1 MTIRL
6 YNSLTQRKEAFEPLD
21 PDRVTMYVC
30 GPTVYNHPH
39 IGNARPP
46 VIFDLLYRLLKRR
59 YPNVVYARNITD
71 LDDKINNAAKEA
83 GVPIGTITDK
93 FTRIY
98 HDDMAALGVDPP
110 TIEPR
115 ATEHIPEMISSIQTL
130 IEKGH
135 AYAADGHVLFH
146 VPSFPEYG
154 RLSRRDRK
162 EMIAGARVEVAPY
175 KKDPVDFVLWKPSS
189 DDQPGWDSPWGRGRP
204 GWHTECS
211 TMIEKHLGRTID
223 IHAGGNDLKFPH
235 HENEVAQATCAHN
248 GEIFAR
254 YWLHNGLINVNREKM
269 SKSIGNVLLVRDLL
283 EEAPGEAVRMALISG
298 HYRKPLDWGD
308 DTLPNA
314 VRELD
319 RLYSALRDVADIQ
332 IEEVDNEPPPS
343 VIEALEDDLN
353 TPVAK
358 ARTFEIV
365 RALNSATERKEKAK
379 LKAELLAAC
388 RLLGIGQSDPDAWLK
403 RRPLP
408 GTEGLAGSPVRVDVV
423 STKDSARGE
432 KEDTDADEIER
443 LVAARNQARKE
454 KDFATADRIRDQ
466 LAERGVVLEDGP
478 EGTKWRKVG

>member
-46 VIFDLLYRLLKRR
+46 VMFDLLYKVLKRR

-98 HDDMAALGVDPP
+98 HHDMAALGVEPP

-115 ATEHIPEMISSIQTL
+115 ATQHISEMIAMIEAL
-130 IEKGH
+130 IKKGH

-162 EMIAGARVEVAPY
+162 EMIAGARVEIAPY

-235 HENEVAQATCAHN
+235 HENEIAQATCVHE
-248 GEIFAR
+248 GETFAR

-269 SKSIGNVLLVRDLL
+269 SKSIGNVLLVRELL
-283 EEAPGEAVRMALISG
+283 KQAPGEAVRMALISG
-298 HYRKPLDWGD
+298 HYRKPLDWTD
-308 DTLPNA
+308 DTLPA
-314 VRELD
+314 AMRELD
-319 RLYSALRDVADIQ
+319 RLYSALREVEDIEAEDPGDGELPAAVAD
-332 IEEVDNEPPPS
+332 
-343 VIEALEDDLN
+343 ALEDDLN

-358 ARTFEIV
+358 AKTFEIV
-365 RALNSATERKEKAK
+365 RALNSATDRAEKAR
-379 LKAELLAAC
+379 LKRELQAAC
-388 RLLGIGQSDPDAWLK
+388 RLLGIGQSDPDVWLE
-403 RRPLP
+403 RRDFD
-408 GTEGLAGSPVRVDVV
+408 GA
-423 STKDSARGE
+423 
-432 KEDTDADEIER
+432 DAEMINR
-443 LVAARNQARKE
+443 LVAARNEARRD
-454 KDFATADRIRDQ
+454 KDFATADRIRAQ
-466 LAERGVVLEDGP
+466 LTERGVVLEDGP

>member
-6 YNSLTQRKEAFEPLD
+6 HNSLTQRKEPFEPLD

-46 VIFDLLYRLLKRR
+46 VIFDLLYKVLKRR

-93 FTRIY
+93 FTRVY
-98 HDDMAALGVDPP
+98 HHDMAALGVEPP

-115 ATEHIPEMISSIQTL
+115 ATQHISEMIAMIEVL

-154 RLSRRDRK
+154 RLSRRDRR

-189 DDQPGWDSPWGRGRP
+189 DGQPGWDSPWGRGRP

-235 HENEVAQATCAHN
+235 HENEIAQATCVHD
-248 GEIFAR
+248 GETFAR

-269 SKSIGNVLLVRDLL
+269 SKSVGNVLLVRGLL
-283 EEAPGEAVRMALISG
+283 KQAPGEAVRMALISG
-298 HYRKPLDWGD
+298 HYRKPLDWTE
-308 DTLPNA
+308 DTLPA
-314 VRELD
+314 AMRELD
-319 RLYSALRDVADIQ
+319 RLYSALREVEDIEVEDPVSGALPASVAD
-332 IEEVDNEPPPS
+332 
-343 VIEALEDDLN
+343 ALEDDLN

-358 ARTFEIV
+358 AKTFEIV
-365 RALNSATERKEKAK
+365 RALNGATDRAEKAR
-379 LKAELLAAC
+379 LKSELLAAC
-388 RLLGIGQSDPDAWLK
+388 RLLGIGQNDPDVWLE
-403 RRPLP
+403 RRD
-408 GTEGLAGSPVRVDVV
+408 VD
-423 STKDSARGE
+423 
-432 KEDTDADEIER
+432 DADTEVINR
-443 LVAARNQARKE
+443 LVAARNQARRD
-454 KDFATADRIRDQ
+454 KDFATADRIRAQ

>member
-6 YNSLTQRKEAFEPLD
+6 YNSLTRRKELFEPLR
-21 PDRVTMYVC
+21 PERVTMYVC

-46 VIFDLLYRLLKRR
+46 VIFDLLYKVLQRC
-59 YPNVVYARNITD
+59 YPDVVYARNITD

-93 FTRIY
+93 YTRIY

-110 TIEPR
+110 TVEPR
-115 ATEHIPEMISSIQTL
+115 ATEHIPEMVSSIQTL

-146 VPSFPEYG
+146 VPSFPDYG

-189 DDQPGWDSPWGRGRP
+189 EDQPGWDSPWGRGRP

-235 HENEVAQATCAHN
+235 HENEIAQATCAHN

-283 EEAPGEAVRMALISG
+283 KEAPGEAVRMALISG
-298 HYRKPLDWGD
+298 HYRKPLDWTD
-308 DTLPNA
+308 DTLPA
-314 VRELD
+314 AMRELD
-319 RLYSALRDVADIQ
+319 RLYGALREVEEVEVAKAADGALLSAVAD
-332 IEEVDNEPPPS
+332 
-343 VIEALEDDLN
+343 ALEDDLN
-353 TPVAK
+353 TPLAK
-358 ARTFEIV
+358 AKTFEIV
-365 RALNSATERKEKAK
+365 RALNSATDPAEKAR
-379 LKAELLAAC
+379 LKGELLAAC
-388 RLLGIGQSDPDAWLK
+388 RLLGIGQSNPEAWLE
-403 RRPLP
+403 RRDAND
-408 GTEGLAGSPVRVDVV
+408 G
-423 STKDSARGE
+423 
-432 KEDTDADEIER
+432 DADDINR
-443 LVAARNQARKE
+443 LVAARNKARRD
-454 KDFATADRIRDQ
+454 KDFATADRIRDE